1 MSPFVAASPSS
12 SVRPEGAPSIGQQ
25 RTLTSASAMLYPTGG
40 AKEEG
45 VTFDFNPKIIKVGH
59 GASLQE
65 LGPKQTTVNDVQ
77 QKKAGAS
84 EDGGG
89 GSSGDNLSTQQ
100 ALDKLGMTSLKLG
113 DLIFD
118 GADVLANCGKLLF
131 WSYAQ
136 RTVGPAPK
144 GKTMPL
150 YLTPLTFYWQGFM
163 LGANTTSEIPVIL
176 TRVDVTYDRFTPAGQ
191 PIRATVTL
199 DLQPTASNPLAQN
212 PTSAGMAG
220 RSEHIMTSGETLQGV
235 AAATYGLPSQWR
247 TLAEANQID
256 DPLRVRPGA
265 AIYLPSR
272 GELARRR
279 P

>member
-1 MSPFVAASPSS
+1 MPPFSTATPSQTT
-12 SVRPEGAPSIGQQ
+12 RPSGAPSIGQQ
-25 RTLTSASAMLYPTGG
+25 RTLTSAPAMLYPSGSSR
-40 AKEEG
+40 EEG
-45 VTFDFNPKIIKVGH
+45 VTFDFNPRTIKVSH

-65 LGPKQTTVNDVQ
+65 LGPKQTATTDSQ
-77 QKKAGAS
+77 QKSAGTA
-84 EDGGG
+84 EG
-89 GSSGDNLSTQQ
+89 GSSSGENLSTQQ

-113 DLIFD
+113 DLVFD
-118 GADVLANCGKLLF
+118 GAGVLADCGKLLY

-136 RTVGPAPK
+136 RVTGPAPQ

-150 YLTPLTFYWQGFM
+150 FLTPLTFYWQGFM

-176 TRVDVTYDRFTPAGQ
+176 TRADVSYDRFTPAGQ
-191 PIRATVTL
+191 PIRATVSL

-212 PTSAGMAG
+212 PTSAGLAG
-220 RSEHIMTSGETLQGV
+220 RSEHILTSGETLQGV

-256 DPLRVRPGA
+256 DPLRVQPGA
-265 AIYLPSR
+265 ALYLPSR
-272 GELARRR
+272 SELARRR